1 MGITIPES
9 NHSHKRKQAGSD
21 NASVTGAVIIGLL
34 LLGYLWLSGTAGA
47 ATVESQSAQTIVE
60 QTDYWR

>member
-1 MGITIPES
+1 MGITIQES

-47 ATVESQSAQTIVE
+47 ATAESQPEHIFVE
-60 QTDYWR
+60 QTDYWK